1 MAYDYSSL
9 FATDDGVSG
18 TWREIYDDSLSL
30 PDNLINILRRTV
42 YLPQNFYLITAAYF
56 MMPSALCKVV
66 PYLFLYGQSGSGKS
80 TYARIAS
87 YLHGTSIN
95 GSNSTFAGIRNEIE
109 TNRNG
114 VIRVQSDSDYVDTEQ
129 KEVERNTC
137 LIWDDIDAR
146 LFLDD
151 LNLYRL
157 FKCGYDRSTDKIIIS
172 SRETGVNLEF
182 HCFCPKIFSSISSLH
197 LDDRFKEL
205 RRRLIVI
212 PFKRVEDISSE
223 ILNSYSVS
231 KANWQDNLIDD
242 MAYDWKGF
250 NELYSDYWDLN
261 KANTFLSYRKLFS
274 GSVPGLNSQQRIISL
289 DLIATGLTCG
299 IWLNLDVAIEDIK
312 AYWQWFKQ
320 ETEANAGL
328 NGLLKEYI
336 KQETKNAVVGGI
348 ELKIYTNQIRNQV
361 QLWVNKGWLYETP
374 RAKDVKEQMF
384 DLGMRLQKGVWVK
397 G

>member
-9 FATDDGVSG
+9 FKTDDGVSG

-30 PDNLINILRRTV
+30 PENLITILKRTV
-42 YLPQNFYLITAAYF
+42 YLPQDFYRITASYF

-87 YLHGTSIN
+87 YLHGASIN

-109 TNRNG
+109 ANRNG
-114 VIRVQSDSDYVDTEQ
+114 MIRVESNSEYVDTEQ

-137 LIWDDIDAR
+137 LVWDDIDAR

-172 SRETGVNLEF
+172 SKETGVNLEF

-205 RRRLIVI
+205 KRRLIVI
-212 PFKRVEDISSE
+212 PFKRVEDIPDE
-223 ILNSYSVS
+223 ILNSYGVS

-242 MAYDWKGF
+242 MTYDWEGF
-250 NELYSDYWDLN
+250 NKLYSEYWNLDR
-261 KANTFLSYRKLFS
+261 ASTFLVNKQACSKLIK
-274 GSVPGLNSQQRIISL
+274 GLNSQQRIISL
-289 DLIATGLTCG
+289 DLITTGITCG
-299 IWLNLDVAIEDIK
+299 IWAHINEAVTDIK
-312 AYWQWFKQ
+312 TYWQWFKQ
-320 ETEANAGL
+320 EAEANSGL
-328 NGLLKEYI
+328 NGLLREYI
-336 KQETKNAVVGGI
+336 KQEAKNASVGGI

-361 QLWVNKGWLYETP
+361 QLWVNKGWLYEAP